1 MIGFSKEQ
9 IAYDMLYNGID
20 SYNNNDIDSAIDWFN
35 KGLSQAKDSTLIYE
49 IESRQYIIAD
59 DLFKNF
65 DFYTQKFTIDES
77 IDYINYIESI
87 SSKINKD
94 IRTKK
99 VNLLYLKGDSF
110 LSNNQYDKA
119 YAVYQENNIL
129 YPDYLYIFKGKINV
143 FISYLID
150 QTNSFLLQRDYINAY
165 ETMKFIN
172 RLYPNI
178 NDYIEDNIALL
189 KLELEAQNANRINQ
203 YILDIIND
211 VKNQFKAID
220 RNTVIQIGDSFNKIV
235 ASIGDPLQT
244 KSRKLNNDTYQM
256 STYVINNTN
265 YRLFFENNILFDIEK
280 YD

>member
-1 MIGFSKEQ
+1 
-9 IAYDMLYNGID
+9 
-20 SYNNNDIDSAIDWFN
+20 
-35 KGLSQAKDSTLIYE
+35 
-49 IESRQYIIAD
+49 
-59 DLFKNF
+59 
-65 DFYTQKFTIDES
+65 
-77 IDYINYIESI
+77 
-87 SSKINKD
+87 
-94 IRTKK
+94 
-99 VNLLYLKGDSF
+99 
-110 LSNNQYDKA
+110 
-119 YAVYQENNIL
+119 
-129 YPDYLYIFKGKINV
+129 GKINV

-220 RNTVIQIGDSFNKIV
+220 RSTVIQIGDSFNKIV
-235 ASIGDPLQT
+235 ASIGDPVQT

>member
-1 MIGFSKEQ
+1 
-9 IAYDMLYNGID
+9 
-20 SYNNNDIDSAIDWFN
+20 
-35 KGLSQAKDSTLIYE
+35 
-49 IESRQYIIAD
+49 
-59 DLFKNF
+59 
-65 DFYTQKFTIDES
+65 
-77 IDYINYIESI
+77 
-87 SSKINKD
+87 
-94 IRTKK
+94 
-99 VNLLYLKGDSF
+99 
-110 LSNNQYDKA
+110 
-119 YAVYQENNIL
+119 
-129 YPDYLYIFKGKINV
+129 
-143 FISYLID
+143 
-150 QTNSFLLQRDYINAY
+150 
-165 ETMKFIN
+165 MKLIN

-235 ASIGDPLQT
+235 ASIGDPVQT